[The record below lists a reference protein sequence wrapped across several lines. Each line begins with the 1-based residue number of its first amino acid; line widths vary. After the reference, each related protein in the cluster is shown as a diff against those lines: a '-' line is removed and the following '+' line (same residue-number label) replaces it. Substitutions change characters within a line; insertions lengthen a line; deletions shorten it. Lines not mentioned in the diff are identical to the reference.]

1 MTLAAVE
8 RRRITLLGDAGSV
21 DLAVPTDDRL
31 DDALRRCGL
40 VLDPRTQFVVD
51 RNGYQVDPATPG
63 AQLDDGGVYAV
74 VAVGAGTKGKR
85 RARSAADAERRTEHG
100 ALWLLLGLVPLLAV
114 VIVALAAEGS
124 AAGGASGS
132 GGPSGSAGAAA
143 GIRIAIAVVLGIA
156 AIAPAVAWALR
167 SDRQGAASPIV
178 MAAPLAL
185 AAASVAVLVPGDLVA
200 AGQLR
205 IAVGLLA
212 SAVLALVLAV
222 CTADAPLRA
231 AWGTVALLLLSLAGV
246 WGAALLLHMPIPSAA
261 AVTLGLVPIVLRALP
276 STLVNVP
283 DGMFIDYRHFMSTRW
298 SVRGAIPDSPAAIAT
313 ADAERVVRA
322 STARL
327 TAGTL
332 VLSLATVA
340 AAPLAAPGL
349 ASAEPLT
356 SIGTIALFIC
366 LVLALLLTPRHT
378 TGRAL
383 RWLPRAAAIV
393 VLLSGV
399 AVLAGVVGPAGGLV
413 AGASVFAIAVVVAV
427 ASLPIGRG
435 ASSLVWS
442 RVGDIV
448 EWLAVAL
455 ALPAAL
461 LAANSIELLRGMMA
475 G

>member
-1 MTLAAVE
+1 MTLAPVE

-31 DDALRRCGL
+31 DDALRRGGL
-40 VLDPRTQFVVD
+40 ALDPRTQFVVD
-51 RNGYQVDPATPG
+51 RNGYQIDPATPG
-63 AQLDDGGVYAV
+63 AELDDGGLYAV
-74 VAVGAGTKGKR
+74 VAIAGAAGGKR
-85 RARSAADAERRTEHG
+85 RTRTGVAAAGQRTDHG
-100 ALWLLLGLVPLLAV
+100 ARWLLLGLVPLLAV
-114 VIVALAAEGS
+114 VIVSLVAEGS
-124 AAGGASGS
+124 AS
-132 GGPSGSAGAAA
+132 GGSAV
-143 GIRIAIAVVLGIA
+143 RMAVALVLGVA

-167 SDRQGAASPIV
+167 SDRPGAAPPV
-178 MAAPLAL
+178 AMAAPLAL
-185 AAASVAVLVPGDLVA
+185 AAVAVAAMVPGELEA
-200 AGQLR
+200 AALLR

-212 SAVLALVLAV
+212 AAVLALVLAV

-231 AWGTVALLLLSLAGV
+231 AWATVALLLLSLAGV
-246 WGAALLLHMPIPSAA
+246 WGAALLLRMPIASAA

-283 DGMFIDYRHFMSTRW
+283 DGMFIDYRHFMSNRW
-298 SVRGAIPDSPAAIAT
+298 SVRGAIPDSPASIAT
-313 ADAERVVRA
+313 GDAERVVRA

-332 VLSLATVA
+332 VLSLAA
-340 AAPLAAPGL
+340 MGAAPLAAPGL
-349 ASAEPLT
+349 ASEDPLT
-356 SIGTIALFIC
+356 AIGSIALFVC
-366 LVLALLLTPRHT
+366 AVLALLLTPRHT

-393 VLLSGV
+393 VLVCGV

-413 AGASVFAIAVVVAV
+413 AGASVFAVAV
-427 ASLPIGRG
+427 ITAIASLPIARG
-435 ASSLVWS
+435 VSSLVWS

-461 LAANSIELLRGMMA
+461 LAANSIELLRGMMS